1 MTISMANCLFIDKI
15 GFIPP
20 LIFIIFGGRKPI
32 QLTLT

>member
-20 LIFIIFGGRKPI
+20 WIFHHILVEESLPY
-32 QLTLT
+32 LP